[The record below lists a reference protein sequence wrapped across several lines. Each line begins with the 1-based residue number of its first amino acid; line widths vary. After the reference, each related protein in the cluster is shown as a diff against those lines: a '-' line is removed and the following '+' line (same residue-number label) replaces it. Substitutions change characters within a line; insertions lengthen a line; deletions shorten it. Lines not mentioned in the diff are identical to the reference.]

1 MRRKFFP
8 ITDLPP
14 PIRTI
19 SRNRTPKCRY
29 FGEGSSETEK
39 TGFLDTPLAFIIG
52 IWEGPIQCIATHNI
66 GNLMTLLNNEASN
79 YEYLF
84 RLNRTLDYVRDHC
97 AEDLTLAKLA
107 KVACF
112 SKFHFH
118 RIFRTA
124 LGETINQYVRRVR
137 LEKAARMLTHNKDQS
152 IIDIALD
159 CGFSSSQNFAK
170 AFKAHFGVTPT
181 YVRTEYNWGRMKN
194 ILAKAESE
202 GREAVPSECA
212 PNEDNDC
219 SHSGPLINRIVEQR
233 ASLPVKV
240 TEMPGYWVAYARIIG
255 PYCLET
261 AAPAFVQLLQ
271 WARPRGLINEKTLI
285 LGVLRN
291 DPDIT
296 PVDKCIF
303 DACITIPESVK
314 SDGRINVQFLRGGKF
329 AVYRCEIDPDGHH
342 EAWMRLI
349 IHWLLSSGYQPDNRP
364 YYEII
369 YHMTGEYPPGRH
381 VVDLCLPIRP
391 S

>member
-1 MRRKFFP
+1 
-8 ITDLPP
+8 
-14 PIRTI
+14 
-19 SRNRTPKCRY
+19 
-29 FGEGSSETEK
+29 
-39 TGFLDTPLAFIIG
+39 
-52 IWEGPIQCIATHNI
+52 
-66 GNLMTLLNNEASN
+66 MTLLHNEVLK

-84 RLNRTLDYVRDHC
+84 RLNRTLDYVRDHF

-118 RIFRTA
+118 RIFRTL
-124 LGETINQYVRRVR
+124 LGETVNQYVRRVR
-137 LEKAARMLTHNKDQS
+137 LEKAARMLTYNKDQS

-181 YVRTEYNWGRMKN
+181 YVRTEYNWGRMKH

-202 GREAVPSECA
+202 DRETVPSQGA
-212 PNEDNDC
+212 PNKDQG
-219 SHSGPLINRIVEQR
+219 SLYSGPLIKRIVEQR
-233 ASLPVKV
+233 APLPVRV
-240 TEMPGYWVAYARIIG
+240 TEMPSYRVAYARTIG
-255 PYCLET
+255 PYCPET
-261 AAPAFVQLLQ
+261 VEPAFVQLLQ
-271 WARPRGLINEKTLI
+271 WARPRGLLDEKTLI

-291 DPDIT
+291 DPNIT
-296 PVDKCIF
+296 PVDKCIY
-303 DACITIPESVK
+303 DACITIPESVR
-314 SDGRINVQFLRGGKF
+314 SDGRINVQSLPGGKF

-369 YHMTGEYPPGRH
+369 YNIAAESQQRRH
-381 VVDLCLPIRP
+381 VVELCLPIRP

>member
-1 MRRKFFP
+1 MM
-8 ITDLPP
+8 
-14 PIRTI
+14 
-19 SRNRTPKCRY
+19 
-29 FGEGSSETEK
+29 ETRPSTAGMVVLKLKK
-39 TGFLDTPLAFIIG
+39 TGFLGMPLAFIIR
-52 IWEGPIQCIATHNI
+52 IWEGSILCIATHNI
-66 GNLMTLLNNEASN
+66 GNIMTLLYNELLK

-84 RLNRTLDYVRDHC
+84 RLNRTLDYVRDHF
-97 AEDLTLAKLA
+97 AEDLTLTKLA

-118 RIFRTA
+118 RIFHA
-124 LGETINQYVRRVR
+124 VLGETVNQYVRRVR

-181 YVRTEYNWGRMKN
+181 YVRTQYNWGRMKN

-202 GREAVPSECA
+202 DREAVSPQGA
-212 PNEDNDC
+212 PNKGRG
-219 SHSGPLINRIVEQR
+219 SLHSGRLIKRIVEQR
-233 ASLPVKV
+233 ASLPVRV
-240 TEMPGYWVAYARIIG
+240 TEMPGYRVAYARTIG
-255 PYCLET
+255 PYGLKT
-261 AAPAFVQLLQ
+261 AEPAFVQLLQ

-303 DACITIPESVK
+303 DACITIPESEK

-342 EAWMRLI
+342 EAWMKLI

-369 YHMTGEYPPGRH
+369 YHMPGEYPPRRH
-381 VVDLCLPIRP
+381 VVELCLPIRP